1 MNVFQHLMSSQHL
14 YLKKSSHPSHSLGFT
29 LPLCN
34 SKYWRFRSLKKLV
47 CKRQV
52 KETSN
57 FCLPPFPP
65 SIPVLLKI
73 RINFVR
79 CQSFFFFL
87 VCMCHAESRFTLLK
101 RRLESERERVSRI
114 CSVHHDVIF
123 CLCRIHQ
130 CQLMLLVVYH
140 WYFHL
145 EISDAETLRSSQ
157 IKWRL
162 MEKASKK
169 NFRTLSTSLLCLRFQ
184 LVK

>member
-1 MNVFQHLMSSQHL
+1 MSSQHL

-57 FCLPPFPP
+57 LCLPPFPP

-79 CQSFFFFL
+79 CQSSFFFGVYVPCRITF
-87 VCMCHAESRFTLLK
+87 HSTKKKTWEW
-101 RRLESERERVSRI
+101 ERERVSRI

-169 NFRTLSTSLLCLRFQ
+169 NFRTLSTSLLCLCFQ
-184 LVK
+184 LV